1 MQRNPDFKNVK
12 KFIDGFKVI
21 LEKQENLNFVDFNKY
36 IPLFFNSIPKHV
48 QKLSNIG

>member
-21 LEKQENLNFVDFNKY
+21 LEKKETLNFLDFKKY
-36 IPLFFNSIPKHV
+36 VPLFLTSIPKHV
-48 QKLSNIG
+48 QKISNIG